1 MNTITVRAVKWAEG
15 WELHIEGE
23 GVTQSRTL
31 ERADEQV
38 RHYLETLHGR
48 SFSSASVMIT
58 PDLGDLA
65 REVKSARDAVV
76 AAAAAQE
83 RAARESR
90 MVASKLR
97 EHGLSV
103 SDAAT
108 VMGVSRGRVSQLTR

>member
-31 ERADEQV
+31 ERAEEQV

-48 SFSSASVMIT
+48 SFSGAHIT
-58 PDLGDLA
+58 IDPDLGNLTS
-65 REVKSARDAVV
+65 EVQSARDAVS
-76 AAAAAQE
+76 AAAIAQKQAAKAS
-83 RAARESR
+83 RAIAT
-90 MVASKLR
+90 KLR
-97 EHGLSV
+97 DYGLSV